1 MPRIGKQSPE
11 HLNVRVPTVEM
22 ELLRRYCEQAQRSQT
37 DVIREFIRSLKTDTA
52 PSERFKASDQ
62 LGANN
67 VYL

>member
-37 DVIREFIRSLKTDTA
+37 DVIREFIRSLQSTA
-52 PSERFKASDQ
+52 AVAENPTASDSLQ
-62 LGANN
+62 PTPPIA
-67 VYL
+67 